1 MEYPTDIEK
10 IVTPFINSN
19 FHIKLDATTYKKHI
33 NSYECML
40 LSFLSLSRECIKN
53 ELRNPAIVVFDYQ
66 ERIICNRYFN
76 IEYVEN
82 HSDDSTNFRLELIED
97 TRNDRIYFM
106 LQEKAKP
113 DNVVFHW
120 LHYSIPFNTL
130 SHVDYSKIVDY
141 IIDRQQL
148 KKDHEVLN
156 FELLLHRISFETGDW
171 HIKKP

>member
-1 MEYPTDIEK
+1 M
-10 IVTPFINSN
+10 
-19 FHIKLDATTYKKHI
+19 LDATTYKKHI
-33 NSYECML
+33 SSYECML

-53 ELRNPAIVVFDYQ
+53 ELYNPAIVVFDYQ

-106 LQEKAKP
+106 LQEKSKP

-120 LHYSIPFNTL
+120 LKYSVLFNNL
-130 SHVDYSKIVDY
+130 NHIDYSKIVDY